1 MKSTCFSYKLFTS
14 GWWLATLIRSAIHFT
29 LCEQTGVGWLYDYSR
44 VQYHKMILLAVNKHL
59 NDLHLWH
66 GTRSERKSVRYKLRR
81 GVQDYT
87 DVACVYS
94 VVHRRRF
101 SQVFIRLK
109 LICISYKT
117 YRGIAAFRTT
127 ALTPTSIHSLS
138 SLSSTGSKT
147 NFRSAL
153 MTWHDIWKRVTRLP

>member
-94 VVHRRRF
+94 VVPP
-101 SQVFIRLK
+101 K
-109 LICISYKT
+109 
-117 YRGIAAFRTT
+117 
-127 ALTPTSIHSLS
+127 ALFASIHPFEADMHFVQDLPRNSSISNYSLNTDVNTFPLVS
-138 SLSSTGSKT
+138 FQYWFQ
-147 NFRSAL
+147 N
-153 MTWHDIWKRVTRLP
+153 